1 MLRDSISRGLAMI
14 CAGLLIGGCDQ
25 TTAPDPG
32 KTPAATGRVLA
43 AHGDP
48 TASLLVGGLEG
59 PLGSTIGPDGALY
72 VAEGAAGRISRID
85 PKSGATTTFASG
97 LPEQVFPPEGGV
109 MDVAFIDRTAY
120 ALVSLVGS
128 DVGGSEIV
136 GIYRVDGPQSF
147 TVVADIG
154 AFNVANPPT
163 EDFVIDAPTGYQYA
177 LQTFRGGFLVTDGHL
192 NRVLRVT
199 HNGEIGVVI
208 AFGNIV
214 PTGLDVR
221 GNRVYLALAG
231 PVPHLPQDGKVVS
244 FGPKSHPETEVVAS
258 GASLLVDVE
267 FGVGSSLY
275 ALSQGDFPVGS
286 VPGSPALPNTGA
298 LVKVTGDGTF
308 AVITDGLNQP
318 TSVEFIG
325 NTAYVVTVAG
335 EIWKIE
341 DVSDPPFGSP
351 R

>member
-1 MLRDSISRGLAMI
+1 MLRISIPRGLAMI

-43 AHGDP
+43 AHSDDP
-48 TASLLVGGLEG
+48 EASLLVSGLEG

-85 PKSGATTTFASG
+85 PLSGATTTFASG
-97 LPEQVFPPEGGV
+97 LPMQVLPPEGGV

-177 LQTFRGGFLVTDGHL
+177 LQTYRGGFLVTDGHL
-192 NRVLRVT
+192 NRVLRVS
-199 HNGEIGVVI
+199 HNGEIGIVI

-214 PTGLDVR
+214 PTGLDVK
-221 GNRVYLALAG
+221 GNTVYLAQAG

-244 FGPKSHPETEVVAS
+244 FGPKSPTATEVAS

-267 FGVGSSLY
+267 FGRGRTLY

-286 VPGSPALPNTGA
+286 LPGSPALPNTGA

-325 NTAYVVTVAG
+325 NTAYVVTVVG

-341 DVSDPPFGSP
+341 DVSDPPFGGP